1 MYLKFQRNVPIRDVF
16 SNLKNRNQH
25 GSQTGFNP
33 SASLQEVI
41 MEREDSDSEYDGEQ
55 EEVKEQ
61 RDDLRNPFWIEDKDP
76 KIRNGPR
83 GHLKMDEIEFWK
95 GIAKESIG

>member
-1 MYLKFQRNVPIRDVF
+1 
-16 SNLKNRNQH
+16 
-25 GSQTGFNP
+25 
-33 SASLQEVI
+33 
-41 MEREDSDSEYDGEQ
+41 MEREDSDSEDNGED
-55 EEVKEQ
+55 EVPFKIE
-61 RDDLRNPFWIEDKDP
+61 RDDLRNPFWIEDKHE

>member
-1 MYLKFQRNVPIRDVF
+1 MF
-16 SNLKNRNQH
+16 SNFKNRNQH
-25 GSQTGFNP
+25 GLHTGFNP
-33 SASLQEVI
+33 SASLQEQMI
-41 MEREDSDSEYDGEQ
+41 MEHEESDSEDDGEHD
-55 EEVKEQ
+55 EPLKIE

-95 GIAKESIG
+95 GITKESI

>member
-1 MYLKFQRNVPIRDVF
+1 MSNFKNSSQR
-16 SNLKNRNQH
+16 

-33 SASLQEVI
+33 SAALQEQMI
-41 MEREDSDSEYDGEQ
+41 MEHEESDSEDEGEND
-55 EEVKEQ
+55 EPFKEP

-95 GIAKESIG
+95 GIIKESIG

>member
-1 MYLKFQRNVPIRDVF
+1 
-16 SNLKNRNQH
+16 
-25 GSQTGFNP
+25 
-33 SASLQEVI
+33 
-41 MEREDSDSEYDGEQ
+41 MEREESDSEDDGEHD
-55 EEVKEQ
+55 EPFKEP

-95 GIAKESIG
+95 GIFKASIGRFRRI